1 MASKLLLYTL
11 PLPSTELDDDLVLCG
26 DVLRFLYRR
35 DGFKYQAGIKFEKV
49 AATRTRA
56 ERCCTAWHI
65 DVAYDVL
72 VSVED
77 SDWLKQITAETAEQ
91 WRDKWTMHH
100 YMIYADS
107 VGCFELIAE
116 SFRILPERMVS

>member
-1 MASKLLLYTL
+1 MASKLPLYTL
-11 PLPSTELDDDLVLCG
+11 PLPSTELDGDLVLCG

-35 DGFKYQAGIKFEKV
+35 DGSKYQAGIKFEKV
-49 AATRTRA
+49 TATRTRA

-65 DVAYDVL
+65 DGAYDVL

-77 SDWLKQITAETAEQ
+77 SDWLKQIKAETAEL
-91 WRDKWTMHH
+91 WREKWTMHH
-100 YMIYADS
+100 YMIYVDS

-116 SFRILPERMVS
+116 SFSILPEHMVS